1 MVMEKL
7 AWRNRFVRQLVQTL
21 ADYSE
26 ADCEDSTPQIVS
38 GEDNL
43 IILRV
48 SLEQWTRLLS
58 SVFTGADICYPSE
71 SDDVRW
77 TLLRAVECPVDLCA
91 LIADCI
97 ATSEATQEAI
107 RNFVTTDTII
117 NQNISNISMQQA
129 LGAEERARNL
139 LKPGACDPDFIFNQ
153 TSVTV
158 QLLHDLTE
166 DLFEAL
172 EVATNALERAS
183 IIASSIP
190 VFGQVVPFDE
200 LLQLGDQLAEEVM
213 EDYMG
218 AYDEALYD
226 SIRCEL
232 FCLFKDDCEI
242 SIDQLIAYYEDKVEE
257 AFPDDPWE
265 ALKAI
270 IGYLNVGDFG
280 TDTPVYAMHLLVLAL
295 IRQMSNVFGVD
306 FGILGLRINAAGD
319 DPNNDWEFLC
329 SECLPPPAGCVGGEY
344 IDFRATSAMWNP
356 YVSRALW
363 TAGQGW
369 GKGNLPASPTRIA
382 IYRAMSPTP
391 TKLKLVT
398 TGTVGEARF
407 YTADGT
413 GNPLGILGSD
423 TTPVNNGDGTWTYE
437 MPTITTSHTGNFLID
452 LGTSGD
458 LLAIKLRSMCWNYD

>member
-1 MVMEKL
+1 MEKL
-7 AWRNRFVRQLVQTL
+7 AWQNRFVRQLVQTMT
-21 ADYSE
+21 DYSE

-48 SLEQWTRLLS
+48 SLEEWTRLLS

-91 LIADCI
+91 LVANCI
-97 ATSEATQEAI
+97 ATSEATQDAI
-107 RNFVTTDTII
+107 RDFVLNDGPI
-117 NQNISNISMQQA
+117 NQQISDIAMQQA
-129 LGAEERARNL
+129 LGIAERGRNL
-139 LKPGACDPDFIFNQ
+139 LKPEACDPDFIFNQ
-153 TSVTV
+153 VSVMV
-158 QLLHDLTE
+158 LLLHDLTE
-166 DLFEAL
+166 DLFEAI
-172 EVATNALERAS
+172 EVGTNALERGS
-183 IIASSIP
+183 ILTSGIP
-190 VFGQVVPFDE
+190 VFGQVIPADE
-200 LLQLGDQLAEEVM
+200 LLQFADQLVEEIA
-213 EDYMG
+213 EDYIG

-232 FCLFKDDCEI
+232 FCLFKDDCEL
-242 SIDQLIAYYEDKVEE
+242 SIDQAIAYYEGKVGE
-257 AFPDDPWE
+257 AFPDDPWQ
-265 ALKAI
+265 ALQAI

-280 TDTPVYAMHLLVLAL
+280 TDTPVYAMHLLILAL
-295 IRQMSNVFGVD
+295 IRQMQTVLGVD
-306 FGILGLRINAAGD
+306 FGILGLRIVAAGD
-319 DPNNDWEFLC
+319 DPDNDWEFLC
-329 SECLPPPAGCVGGEY
+329 SECLPPPAGCVGGNF
-344 IDFRATSAMWNP
+344 IDFRATNAMWTP
-356 YVSRALW
+356 YVNRALW

-407 YTADGT
+407 YAADGT
-413 GNPLGILGSD
+413 GNPISLLGAD

-437 MPTITTSHTGNFLID
+437 MLSIVTAHTGNFLID

-458 LLAIKLRSMCWNYD
+458 LLAIKLRTMCWNYD